1 MTDDMTDAMP
11 DELRPGRAE
20 MSRMATTLRIAG
32 EPASVVSMQ
41 AGHRRQRIL
50 RGTDRTGIDKPRLLV
65 DFGSGWP
72 MLDDGTRRVGE
83 RRGSAVWLWS
93 REYRIHRQWLRPK
106 LCFTVTAGESTVLRV
121 HERFR
126 PVEYDRTF
134 DTYSDA
140 GLDPVV
146 TLALILV
153 TARPDRMRSRG
164 RDTAP
169 P

>member
-1 MTDDMTDAMP
+1 M
-11 DELRPGRAE
+11 
-20 MSRMATTLRIAG
+20 
-32 EPASVVSMQ
+32 
-41 AGHRRQRIL
+41 
-50 RGTDRTGIDKPRLLV
+50 
-65 DFGSGWP
+65 
-72 MLDDGTRRVGE
+72 
-83 RRGSAVWLWS
+83 WLWS

-106 LCFTVTAGESTVLRV
+106 PSFTVTAGESTVLRV

-153 TARPDRMRSRG
+153 TARPDRMRSG
-164 RDTAP
+164 ARDAAP